1 MKGDGFNEKSPFQD
15 GTGENKSY
23 CLINNSSFH
32 RAEGSNMLMQLNDLI
47 WNDKDIEKWLIA
59 NFLPCDS
66 VGMFHGKSGTYKS
79 FIAIDIACH
88 IASGIDFHGM
98 RTEQGTVIYLAGEG
112 VNGMKKRI
120 KAWADIH
127 QDVSPSVLTG
137 NILFLNSVCIGSLKV
152 NKENTEFKQLIEDI
166 GNISSNVK
174 LIIIDTQSVF
184 NEGDENR
191 EETAKN
197 FVNSCKHASVALGCS
212 VLFIHHDGKN
222 SDVSSG
228 QTYRGSSAFFANIDY
243 SLCLNKK
250 DILKPTLII
259 EKMKDSESNNS
270 FEVEL
275 SKITFEERYG
285 SSLAVTS
292 LTCCENV
299 DLSRNNDKR
308 NVFEDFLKYCSL
320 NKGDTF
326 GYEDFKVWRESKGE
340 DDESI
345 RRAYKDKNRLI
356 DRWLAL
362 SYITQVES
370 VFQGTK
376 RKFNVV

>member
-1 MKGDGFNEKSPFQD
+1 MKGDGSNKKSPSKA
-15 GTGENKSY
+15 GEGNTKS
-23 CLINNSSFH
+23 LHNSSSFIRKGEH
-32 RAEGSNMLMQLNDLI
+32 KERLMLADRF
-47 WNDKDIEKWLIA
+47 WHESERVVGRWLIHEIIPSKGA
-59 NFLPCDS
+59 
-66 VGMFHGKSGTYKS
+66 GMLHGLSGSYKTYV
-79 FIAIDIACH
+79 ALDIACH

-212 VLFIHHDGKN
+212 VLFIHHDCIR
-222 SDVSSG
+222 SSNYLPYADFSFHIKG
-228 QTYRGSSAFFANIDY
+228 R
-243 SLCLNKK
+243 
-250 DILKPTLII
+250 KPMKVELEI
-259 EKMKDSESNNS
+259 EKMREAASGTS
-270 FEVEL
+270 FIVSLQEVE
-275 SKITFEERYG
+275 FEAGYG
-285 SSLAVTS
+285 SSLAVKDCS
-292 LTCCENV
+292 SS
-299 DLSRNNDKR
+299 SR
-308 NVFEDFLKYCSL
+308 
-320 NKGDTF
+320 
-326 GYEDFKVWRESKGE
+326 
-340 DDESI
+340 
-345 RRAYKDKNRLI
+345 
-356 DRWLAL
+356 
-362 SYITQVES
+362 
-370 VFQGTK
+370 
-376 RKFNVV
+376 